1 MPRSPATRKS
11 SSTKVSSMGKVSGM
25 GKVSTKASGKTSTR
39 AGGAAGAGGRTA
51 KASSSGA
58 RIGSKMSR
66 ERSLLICLAGYAG
79 GAAAAAAACSL
90 TAGWSPVWSAALA
103 DLAATVVVFGFS
115 VALDNSSMY
124 DPYWSVAPAV
134 IAPWWLARLGGF
146 VGPTAARQAVVLA
159 LVLLWAARLTWNWVR
174 RWHGLKDEDWR
185 YADYRKLG
193 PLYWP
198 VSFLGFHL
206 MPTVLVFVGCLSLV
220 PALSPSSRTL
230 NILDLAGLLVTGGAI
245 LVEATADRQLW
256 AFLATRKRGQILD
269 TGLWALTRHPNYFGE
284 VAFWWGLWLFALA
297 ADPTRWWTIVGPAA
311 ITALFLGISVPMMDR
326 RMLSRHPSYAAHMS
340 RRSAFLPWL
349 PRPVSRQAGQR

>member
-1 MPRSPATRKS
+1 MA
-11 SSTKVSSMGKVSGM
+11 KVGG
-25 GKVSTKASGKTSTR
+25 TASGKTGS
-39 AGGAAGAGGRTA
+39 AASGAAGAKVSTRVSGKTGSAASAGSTAAARSRTR
-51 KASSSGA
+51 KPSTSGA
-58 RIGSKMSR
+58 RIGTTMSR
-66 ERSLLICLAGYAG
+66 ERSLLICLAGYAA
-79 GAAAAAAACSL
+79 GAVAAAAACSL
-90 TAGWSPVWSAALA
+90 TAGWSPVWSAAVA

-159 LVLLWAARLTWNWVR
+159 LVLVWALRLTWNWVR

-220 PALSPSSRTL
+220 PALSPTSRTL
-230 NILDLAGLLVTGGAI
+230 NLLDLAGLVVTGGAI
-245 LVEATADRQLW
+245 LVETMADRQLW
-256 AFLATRKRGQILD
+256 TFLATRKRGQILD
-269 TGLWALTRHPNYFGE
+269 AGLWALTRHPNYFGE
-284 VAFWWGLWLFALA
+284 VTFWWGLWLFAMA
-297 ADPTRWWTIVGPAA
+297 ADPAHWWTLAGPAA

-326 RMLSRHPSYAAHMS
+326 RMLSRHPGYAAHMG
-340 RRSAFLPWL
+340 RRSAFLPWI
-349 PRPVSRQAGQR
+349 PRPAR